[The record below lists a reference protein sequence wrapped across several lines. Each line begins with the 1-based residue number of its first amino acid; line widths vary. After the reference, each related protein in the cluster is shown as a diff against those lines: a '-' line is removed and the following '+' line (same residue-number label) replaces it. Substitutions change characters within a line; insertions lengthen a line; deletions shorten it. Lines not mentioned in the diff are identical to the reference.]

1 MAYQL
6 HTIAYNIMDFFFGFN
21 QSLVTFGNAT
31 YFSNPANSKNRDEI
45 TIKKSVDNAM
55 TWSSSLLVHK
65 GKTFGY
71 TCLVTGMLK
80 VGVQKQGGLLYESS
94 NKTIAFLRFNVN
106 MSL

>member
-1 MAYQL
+1 
-6 HTIAYNIMDFFFGFN
+6 
-21 QSLVTFGNAT
+21 
-31 YFSNPANSKNRDEI
+31 
-45 TIKKSVDNAM
+45 M

-94 NKTIAFLRFNVN
+94 NETIAFLRFNVN